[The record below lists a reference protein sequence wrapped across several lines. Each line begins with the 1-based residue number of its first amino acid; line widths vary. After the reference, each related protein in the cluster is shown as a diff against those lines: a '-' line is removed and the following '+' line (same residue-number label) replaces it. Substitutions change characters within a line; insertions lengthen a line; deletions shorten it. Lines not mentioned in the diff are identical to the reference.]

1 MNRPASFFSMFPG
14 RLPSRAAAA
23 TRGVA
28 DFLRTHDKMAVLLP
42 AIERLAALQK
52 DCSAVLPA
60 LFEVCSALHFD
71 AGQLTVATPNA
82 AVASKLKQQLPKL
95 QDGLLKRGWQVNSI
109 KLKVQVGKIA
119 EKTRSSKQIALPQQ
133 ALSAIAELKDAL
145 EDSPR
150 NDALKAALES
160 MLRHHRQQR

>member
-1 MNRPASFFSMFPG
+1 MNRPTSFFSVFPG
-14 RLPSRAAAA
+14 GRSSRGAAA
-23 TRGVA
+23 TRGVS
-28 DFLRTHDKMAVLLP
+28 DFLRTHDKMAALLP
-42 AIERLAALQK
+42 AVERLAELQK

-60 LFEVCSALHFD
+60 LFDICSALHFD

-119 EKTRSSKQIALPQQ
+119 QKTRTPKQISLPLQ
-133 ALSAIAELKDAL
+133 ALSAIAELKESL

-150 NDALKAALES
+150 NDALKAALEA
-160 MLRHHRQQR
+160 MLRHHRPQR